1 MLNEFKK
8 FILRGNVVDLA
19 VGIAIGAAFTS
30 VVNALVKDI
39 IDPLVALFYGG
50 NKLADASLTLK
61 GKHFLYGDLIN
72 NIVTFL
78 IVAAVVFFLVVK
90 PINKLSGLAF
100 RGKGLDDDSEK
111 CPHCL
116 SIIPKNATRCKFCT
130 SSLGK
135 KTMAIDN

>member
-50 NKLADASLTLK
+50 NKLADAAFTLK

-72 NIVTFL
+72 NIITFV
-78 IVAAVVFFLVVK
+78 IVAAVIFFLVVK
-90 PINKLSGLAF
+90 PINALSELAF
-100 RGKGLDDDSEK
+100 RGKGVDNDTKK
-111 CPHCL
+111 CPRCL
-116 SIIPKNATRCKFCT
+116 SIVPKDASRCKFCT
-130 SSLGK
+130 SDLVK
-135 KTMAIDN
+135 KAS